1 MIDVTNVMTVDDFWH
16 ASLNQNVEMY
26 LADRG
31 GEAELP
37 AEPLKFKA
45 YQDGA
50 RYRLDERL
58 PQVLGDAR
66 ASFVGSVSPAS
77 TGSIPGRPT
86 MAALNRSALSQLLYY
101 TFGHSRLD
109 LGATTWPYHRLVPS
123 ARAFF
128 PSELYCWLPA
138 DDDRPAGVYYYDP
151 AHHNLVIVRAGEY
164 RALLGDAVGASF
176 DGAQAVL
183 LLSAV
188 FWKNAFLYRTYTYRI
203 VPQEIGILA
212 GNALMVA
219 ATFGLHGH
227 VHHQF
232 LDAPLNLL
240 IGARSPEESV
250 MAVIPLY
257 AGRQPLQPATRRHAA
272 PEIAEQLS
280 PINTA
285 YRRPSYLDEEACHKL
300 LVMHDASLLHDTA
313 LAAPREPW
321 PLTGPPAS
329 SGVPALSPPVDRA
342 EQVDLAMAL
351 RKRTSGVWV
360 FNSPAPHLD
369 ADGLWTFLR
378 HALSPHTSDLVPDG
392 APPCTECFVAVNAVD
407 GVQQGVYQLRPDGA
421 SGAELQQW
429 RRGPVAAGLQD
440 VHYLS
445 PPQVDYARANAVV
458 FLVADRH
465 EATGRFGDRGYRIA
479 GQEAGIVAQRICTMA
494 ATTGLTARVHNGY
507 RGTSI
512 AEFLDLDP
520 ERSVPLFQIVLGR
533 SRPTA
538 RYQMPIVV

>member
-1 MIDVTNVMTVDDFWH
+1 MIDVTNEMTVDEFWH
-16 ASLNQNVEMY
+16 ASLNQNVDMY
-26 LADRG
+26 LADRA
-31 GEAELP
+31 GETELP

-45 YQDGA
+45 YRDGV
-50 RYRLDERL
+50 RYPLDERL

-66 ASFVGSVSPAS
+66 ASFPGSAAALPAGESGGRRAGASPA
-77 TGSIPGRPT
+77 R
-86 MAALNRSALSQLLYY
+86 AELSRLLYY

-138 DDDRPAGVYYYDP
+138 DGDRPAGVFYYDP
-151 AHHNLVIVRAGEY
+151 AHHSLVMIRAGEH
-164 RALLGDAVGASF
+164 REILGDALGADL
-176 DGAQAVL
+176 DGARAVL
-183 LLSAV
+183 LLSAL

-219 ATFGLHGH
+219 AALGLEGH

-232 LDAPLNLL
+232 LDVPLNRLV
-240 IGARSPEESV
+240 GARSPEESV
-250 MAVIPLY
+250 MAVLPLFD
-257 AGRQPLQPATRRHAA
+257 GRRTLRPAPARRLASEVAERISPLD
-272 PEIAEQLS
+272 
-280 PINTA
+280 TA
-285 YRRPSYLDEEACHKL
+285 YREPSALDEKSCHKL
-300 LVMHDASLLHDTA
+300 LRMHEASLTHDSTPVAPRAPWPLGAAPALDGAPA
-313 LAAPREPW
+313 LAAPADRPEP
-321 PLTGPPAS
+321 
-329 SGVPALSPPVDRA
+329 V
-342 EQVDLAMAL
+342 ELATAL
-351 RKRTSGVWV
+351 RERTSGVWV
-360 FNSPAPHLD
+360 FNGPTPYLD

-392 APPCTECFVAVNAVD
+392 APPCTECFVAVHAVD
-407 GVQQGVYQLRPDGA
+407 GVEQGVYRLRPGGA
-421 SGAELQQW
+421 SGVELQPW
-429 RRGPVAAGLQD
+429 RRGPVAAALQD

-445 PPQVDYARANAVV
+445 PPQIDYARANAVV
-458 FLVADRH
+458 FLVADRR
-465 EATGRFGDRGYRIA
+465 EAAERFGDRGYRIA
-479 GQEAGIVAQRICTMA
+479 GQEAGIVAQRICTMS

-512 AEFLDLDP
+512 AEFLGLDP

-538 RYQMPIVV
+538 RYQMPIAV